1 MSLVLKKKL
10 EVDRRTIVQNATLAI
25 RDIYDAI
32 VELVTNADD
41 RYQVL
46 GKKGRVEIE
55 VRRRKGKPSLLMVRD
70 FADGM
75 TGQVMELKLSRIG
88 GRVSGMERG
97 LAVRG
102 TNSRGAKDVA
112 ALGKVTFE
120 SIACDGRL
128 HTCRITEHFDFELD
142 SSHSVSKRDRE
153 RLRIGRGTGTVV
165 TISINANHRVPIH
178 KELVKKVAS
187 LVPLRDIIYQKGTK
201 ILVRDLQQCREDQ
214 IRLPPYGGHKRLA
227 DRFSVPGYHGVEAKL
242 LIYRASKPFKRD
254 KPRFRL
260 GGILVKSKHA
270 IHEATLFDSELERD
284 PCAARFYGRLT
295 CEAIDD
301 LWNDFDERQSKKM
314 DLLESN
320 PRPVLDPSRKAGL
333 TRGHPFVSG
342 LFKEALKRL
351 RPLVEEERRLEQ
363 NERTKVESQET
374 RKRLNAL
381 EKATNKFIEEYSDEE
396 DVSRGHSRREKG
408 SRFRIRGYSLSPP
421 FAQMVVGHSRKCWMS
436 IVQEAFPEIAAG
448 DPVQIKP
455 LTHEL
460 RIDSAFAT
468 LKSNPTREGV
478 LQAKWSIKALE
489 KTEATG
495 LRAQV
500 GPIDGEIMIEILG
513 SEAEKYSDIGA
524 LQFQKNRY
532 RIRPDSRKRVK
543 LLAPLS
549 IVESS
554 GTKFEVKMQGSGY
567 YVKGSRY
574 LVKKP
579 SLGVATAVLTVSV
592 SHEGLAPGKL
602 YARLRDHE
610 AETEIVIAPST
621 GVGIE
626 IRLEDVTYGV
636 QRYRW
641 KQNVLEIAAR
651 HPSLSRYLG
660 PKSKQ
665 FPGQEER
672 HFRVLL
678 AEIVAEAVCS
688 QVLRHN
694 ILANPA
700 DYENAD
706 WDDYYSSFLELMNR
720 FLPIAH
726 ELVVPETK

>member
-55 VRRRKGKPSLLMVRD
+55 VRRRKGKPSILLVRD

-75 TGQVMELKLSRIG
+75 TDEVMELKLSRIG

-97 LAVRG
+97 FAVRG

-120 SIACDGRL
+120 SIAWDGRL

-142 SSHSVSKRDRE
+142 ASHSVSRSDRE
-153 RLRIGRGTGTVV
+153 RLWIRRGTGTVV
-165 TISINANHRVPIH
+165 TISVNVNHRVPIH
-178 KELVKKVAS
+178 KELVKKVSS
-187 LVPLRDIIYQKGTK
+187 LVSLRDIIHQKGTK
-201 ILVRDLQQCREDQ
+201 IIVRDLQQRREDE
-214 IRLPPYGGHKRLA
+214 IRLPPYGGNKRLSE
-227 DRFSVPGYHGVEAKL
+227 RFSIPGYPKIEAKL
-242 LIYRASKPFKRD
+242 LIFRAPKPFKRD

-301 LWNDFDERQSKKM
+301 LWNDFDERQAKKL

-333 TRGHPFVSG
+333 TRGHPFVSR
-342 LFKEALKRL
+342 LYKEALKRL

-363 NERTKVESQET
+363 NERTKVESNKT

-396 DVSRGHSRREKG
+396 EVSRGHNRQEKG
-408 SRFRIRGYSLSPP
+408 SRFRIQGYALSPP
-421 FAQMVVGHSRKCWMS
+421 FAQMVAGHSRKCRLS
-436 IVQEAFPEIAAG
+436 VVQEVFPEIATG
-448 DPVQIKP
+448 DLVQIKP
-455 LTHEL
+455 LTPEL
-460 RIDSAFAT
+460 RVDRTFAT
-468 LKSNPTREGV
+468 LKSNPTQEGV
-478 LQAKWSIKALE
+478 LQANWSIKALE
-489 KTEATG
+489 KTPATG
-495 LRAQV
+495 LRAHI
-500 GPIDGEIMIEILG
+500 GPIDGEIVIEILG
-513 SEAEKYSDIGA
+513 SEAEKYSGIGA

-532 RIRPDSRKRVK
+532 RIPPNSRKRIK

-554 GTKFEVKMQGSGY
+554 GTRFEVEMQGEGY
-567 YVKGSRY
+567 HVTGNRQLAVKSA
-574 LVKKP
+574 
-579 SLGVATAVLTVSV
+579 LGVATAVLTVSV
-592 SHEGLAPGKL
+592 THKGLAPGKL
-602 YARLRDHE
+602 CARLGNHT
-610 AETEIVIAPST
+610 AETNIVVAPA
-621 GVGIE
+621 GGAGIE
-626 IRLEDVTYGV
+626 IRLEDVTYGA

-651 HPSLSRYLG
+651 HPSLSRYIG

-678 AEIVAEAVCS
+678 AEIVAEAVCA

-694 ILANPA
+694 IQANPA

-706 WDDYYSSFLELMNR
+706 WDDYYSNFLELMNR
-720 FLPIAH
+720 FLPTAH
-726 ELVVPETK
+726 ELVVPETQ